1 MTQEERIDRL
11 EAKTS
16 ELDRKVD
23 LIAAKVDAT
32 LEGLNDFKAEMRQQ
46 NEMRANEIT
55 ETRAEMRSL
64 GEKID
69 GMSKHVQNLVT
80 AATVGIG
87 AAVIGV
93 LAIAGSVIGFV
104 YNVVTTEPTAN
115 LPAQPPAQTTT
126 LKVIPK

>member
-46 NEMRANEIT
+46 NEMRANEI
-55 ETRAEMRSL
+55 RSL
-64 GEKID
+64 GEKIENI
-69 GMSKHVQNLVT
+69 GAHVRNLSIT
-80 AATVGIG
+80 AMIGIG
-87 AAVIGV
+87 AMV
-93 LAIAGSVIGFV
+93 LTVVFFV
-104 YNVVTTEPTAN
+104 NGTTSRDIPQQI
-115 LPAQPPAQTTT
+115 PAQPPAQTTT